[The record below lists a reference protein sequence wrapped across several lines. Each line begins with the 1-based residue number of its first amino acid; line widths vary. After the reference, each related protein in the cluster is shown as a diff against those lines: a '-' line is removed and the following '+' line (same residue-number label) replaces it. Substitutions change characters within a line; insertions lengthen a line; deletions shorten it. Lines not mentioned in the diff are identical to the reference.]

1 MVSVMLYP
9 QQLVAKQLNDSW
21 FRHDWLLRQDQ
32 FWLDHLK
39 KVYFWCLLCRNF
51 AGWEWL
57 FKLLKIALNIK
68 LTHVKFQQK
77 RMDLDVDRFSTQ
89 NCCAMCFFFKGEN
102 TRYSPVQRQR
112 GKRTQSNFDK
122 EFHIGHKQIMM
133 HLQYLIHVDS
143 TQIPLASS
151 SHHRAGVIWSEGRSQ
166 GDKCPYIL
174 CLDSHVTFNSSF
186 TVFSLFPLKTQPVA
200 RQVHGQASC
209 KTKPKCR
216 WTQTLT
222 SGIWYRMYTCA
233 CTSIL
238 DYQYWPFQEPKLEVP
253 TI

>member
-1 MVSVMLYP
+1 MTDSSVKTNFGWTILKRLILMFTLQKFRWVGMAVQVAQNSFEHQINSCEVSAEEVGP
-9 QQLVAKQLNDSW
+9 GCWSFFHPK
-21 FRHDWLLRQDQ
+21 LLRQ
-32 FWLDHLK
+32 
-39 KVYFWCLLCRNF
+39 
-51 AGWEWL
+51 
-57 FKLLKIALNIK
+57 
-68 LTHVKFQQK
+68 
-77 RMDLDVDRFSTQ
+77 
-89 NCCAMCFFFKGEN
+89 
-102 TRYSPVQRQR
+102 VQRQR

-166 GDKCPYIL
+166 GDTCPYIL

-216 WTQTLT
+216 WTWYCIDMDRGKAPTLKQIT
-222 SGIWYRMYTCA
+222 TWNCITQCQQNFATYFARVAAKM
-233 CTSIL
+233 
-238 DYQYWPFQEPKLEVP
+238 V
-253 TI
+253 